1 MSNNIA
7 TRGQQPTALLPTQ
20 PKESLIAAYRNLR
33 TPNSILSSI
42 RCRNYEDVLTS
53 NHPTLAEMV
62 QRSKGNNAFVLSYV
76 SAAIVSYLDFIGR
89 RQTMDDQQVAETA
102 ELILSEYDALKFD
115 DIALFIRLCKL
126 SRYGKLYDIN
136 GAVLLQWL
144 QTYIQERNQAD
155 YRLYEQ
161 RERQRRDEEARRLEE
176 EWQAM
181 SPAEREQCKNKFTE
195 LVKNIA
201 KQKSVRKRKECNNRQ
216 KITLEV
222 IADNAGLYDSM
233 PQEKADELI
242 MEKINAKLKETK

>member
-1 MSNNIA
+1 M
-7 TRGQQPTALLPTQ
+7 
-20 PKESLIAAYRNLR
+20 R
-33 TPNSILSSI
+33 TPSSILISI
-42 RCRNYEDVLTS
+42 RCRDYEDVLTS
-53 NHPTLAEMV
+53 NHPTIAEMV

-102 ELILSEYDALKFD
+102 EIILQEYAALKFD

-126 SRYGKLYDIN
+126 SRFGKLYDIN

-144 QTYIQERNQAD
+144 QTYCQERTQAD

-161 RERQRRDEEARRLEE
+161 REKARKEAEQRQWEE

-181 SPAEREQCKNKFTE
+181 SPTEREQYNNQFSIIIE
-195 LVKNIA
+195 NIA
-201 KQKSVRKRKECNNRQ
+201 KQKSIHKKKKDNNRQ
-216 KITLEV
+216 KIMLEV
-222 IADNAGLYDSM
+222 IADNEDLYDRM

-242 MEKINAKLKETK
+242 MAKINAKLKETK

>member
-1 MSNNIA
+1 MTNNIA
-7 TRGQQPTALLPTQ
+7 TYGQQPTALLPTQ

-33 TPNSILSSI
+33 TPSSILSSI
-42 RCRNYEDVLTS
+42 RCRDYEDVLTS
-53 NHPTLAEMV
+53 NHPTLAEIV

-102 ELILSEYDALKFD
+102 GLILSEYATLKFD

-126 SRYGKLYDIN
+126 SHFGKLYDIN

-144 QTYIQERNQAD
+144 QAYCQERIQAD

-161 RERQRRDEEARRLEE
+161 REKQRRDEEARRWEE

-181 SPAEREQCKNKFTE
+181 SPAEQEQYSRQFSAIAE
-195 LVKNIA
+195 SIA
-201 KQKSVRKRKECNNRQ
+201 KQKSIRKKKGSNNRQ
-216 KITLEV
+216 KIILNV
-222 IADNAGLYDSM
+222 IADNSYLYDRM

-242 MEKINAKLKETK
+242 MAKINAKLKETK

>member
-1 MSNNIA
+1 
-7 TRGQQPTALLPTQ
+7 
-20 PKESLIAAYRNLR
+20 
-33 TPNSILSSI
+33 
-42 RCRNYEDVLTS
+42 
-53 NHPTLAEMV
+53 MV

-115 DIALFIRLCKL
+115 DIALFIRCCKL
-126 SRYGKLYDIN
+126 SRFGKLYDIN

-155 YRLYEQ
+155 CRLYEQ

-222 IADNAGLYDSM
+222 IADNAGLYDSI

-242 MEKINAKLKETK
+242 MEKINAKLKESTLL

>member
-1 MSNNIA
+1 M
-7 TRGQQPTALLPTQ
+7 
-20 PKESLIAAYRNLR
+20 
-33 TPNSILSSI
+33 SSI
-42 RCRNYEDVLTS
+42 RCRTYEEVIVS
-53 NHPTLAEMV
+53 NHPTLLEMAS
-62 QRSKGNNAFVLSYV
+62 RDDSWRAFTLAYL
-76 SAAIVSYLDFIGR
+76 SAAIISYLDFIGR
-89 RQTMDDQQVAETA
+89 RQTMNDTQVAETA
-102 ELILSEYDALKFD
+102 ELILTEYPALKFD
-115 DIALFIRLCKL
+115 DIALFIRYCKL
-126 SRYGKLYDIN
+126 SRFGKLYDIN

-161 RERQRRDEEARRLEE
+161 RERQRRDEEARRFEE

-222 IADNAGLYDSM
+222 IADNTGLYDSI
-233 PQEKADELI
+233 P
-242 MEKINAKLKETK
+242 

>member
-1 MSNNIA
+1 M
-7 TRGQQPTALLPTQ
+7 
-20 PKESLIAAYRNLR
+20 
-33 TPNSILSSI
+33 SSI
-42 RCRNYEDVLTS
+42 RCRDYEDVLTS

-102 ELILSEYDALKFD
+102 ELILSEYATLKFD

-126 SRYGKLYDIN
+126 SHFGKLYDIN

-144 QTYIQERNQAD
+144 QAYCQERTQAD

-161 RERQRRDEEARRLEE
+161 REKARKEAEQRQWDE

-181 SPAEREQCKNKFTE
+181 SHAEQEQYSRQFSAIANSIAKKISTRKNK
-195 LVKNIA
+195 
-201 KQKSVRKRKECNNRQ
+201 Q
-216 KITLEV
+216 
-222 IADNAGLYDSM
+222 
-233 PQEKADELI
+233 
-242 MEKINAKLKETK
+242 

>member
-42 RCRNYEDVLTS
+42 RCRDYEDVLTS

-62 QRSKGNNAFVLSYV
+62 QRSKGNSAFVLSYI

-102 ELILSEYDALKFD
+102 ELILTEHAALKFD

-126 SRYGKLYDIN
+126 SRFGKLYDIN

-144 QTYIQERNQAD
+144 QTYRQERTQAD

-161 RERQRRDEEARRLEE
+161 REKARKEAEQRQWEE

-181 SPAEREQCKNKFTE
+181 PPAEQEQYSRQFTALTE
-195 LVKNIA
+195 SIA
-201 KQKSVRKRKECNNRQ
+201 KKLSTRKKQ
-216 KITLEV
+216 
-222 IADNAGLYDSM
+222 
-233 PQEKADELI
+233 
-242 MEKINAKLKETK
+242 

>member
-1 MSNNIA
+1 MSNIA
-7 TRGQQPTALLPTQ
+7 ATYGQQPMALRPTQ
-20 PKESLIAAYRNLR
+20 PKESLIAEYRNLR
-33 TPNSILSSI
+33 TPSSILSSI
-42 RCRNYEDVLTS
+42 RCCDYEDVLTS

-62 QRSKGNNAFVLSYV
+62 QRSKGNSAFVLSYI

-102 ELILSEYDALKFD
+102 ELILTEHAALKFD

-126 SRYGKLYDIN
+126 SRFGKLYDIN

-144 QTYIQERNQAD
+144 QTYCQERTQAS

-161 RERQRRDEEARRLEE
+161 REKQRRDEETRRWEE

-181 SPAEREQCKNKFTE
+181 SPTEREQYNNQFSIIVE
-195 LVKNIA
+195 NIA
-201 KQKSVRKRKECNNRQ
+201 KQKSIHKKKNNNRQ
-216 KITLEV
+216 KIMLEV
-222 IADNAGLYDSM
+222 IADNEDLYDRM

-242 MEKINAKLKETK
+242 MAKINAKLKETK